1 MADSLSS
8 IGLLMAAVTS
18 ISNVVKD
25 VGAKKVV
32 DVHELVAST
41 FWIRLFAA
49 VVFVGALVFRA
60 WMGRVPVI
68 RGGGPLFGIESLDFG
83 PMTVWLV
90 YLTIEV
96 VLVACS
102 TLLFFRA
109 IQVSPISLCMPYIS
123 FTPVFLIATGYLML
137 GELPA
142 RVKLIGVVL
151 IFIGSIV
158 MHRQLFSAGWLEP
171 IKAIWRERGC
181 FYMLMVGFINSITNP
196 IDKKLVGMSDAFTQG
211 CSFGIGMVVF
221 FSVLAVARR
230 ADTLKVIRSVPG
242 WAILA
247 GALEAVALLFQ
258 LSSHY
263 YIDVVITISIKRAG
277 IILTVLLGWLIFKER
292 NIGDKLI
299 AASVM
304 LVGVLII
311 YLPLNL
317 LQGTL
322 IALSAIAVMSLALFL
337 TRKPP
342 LASPEVAPL
351 PIESAKDPA

>member
-1 MADSLSS
+1 MTENLSS
-8 IGLLMAAVTS
+8 IGLLMAAATS

-32 DVHELVAST
+32 DAHEVVAST

-49 VVFVGALVFRA
+49 VVFIGALIFRA
-60 WMGRVPVI
+60 WMGTVPAI
-68 RGGGPLFGIESLDFG
+68 RGGGELFGIEGLELS
-83 PMTVWLV
+83 PIATWLI

-96 VLVACS
+96 LLVACS

-109 IQVSPISLCMPYIS
+109 MQISPISLCMPYIS
-123 FTPVFLIATGYLML
+123 FTPVFLIVTGYLIL

-158 MHRQLFSAGWLEP
+158 MHRQLFTTGWMEP
-171 IKAIWRERGC
+171 IKAIWSERGC
-181 FYMLMVGFINSITNP
+181 FYMLLVGFINSITNP
-196 IDKKLVGMSDAFTQG
+196 IDKKLVQMTDSFTQG

-221 FSVLAVARR
+221 FSVLAFARG
-230 ADTLKVIRSVPG
+230 ADTRKVIRSVPG
-242 WAILA
+242 WAMLA

-258 LSSHY
+258 LTSHN

-292 NIGDKLI
+292 DIGDKLI

-311 YLPLNL
+311 YLPLTFF
-317 LQGTL
+317 QGTM
-322 IALSAIAVMSLALFL
+322 IAVAALAVMSLMLYL
-337 TRKPP
+337 IPPRKVTE
-342 LASPEVAPL
+342 AAMAQIDRVEDIV
-351 PIESAKDPA
+351 

>member
-1 MADSLSS
+1 MTESLPT
-8 IGLLMAAVTS
+8 IGLLMAAATS

-25 VGAKKVV
+25 VGAKKVL
-32 DVHELVAST
+32 DVHEVVAST

-49 VVFVGALVFRA
+49 IVFVGALLVRA
-60 WMGRVPVI
+60 WMGTVPAM
-68 RGGGPLFGIESLDFG
+68 RGGGPLFGIEALEVG
-83 PMTVWLV
+83 PFATWLI

-96 VLVACS
+96 ILVACS

-123 FTPVFLIATGYLML
+123 FTPVFLIVTGYVML

-142 RVKLIGVVL
+142 RVKLIGVLL
-151 IFIGSIV
+151 IFVGSIV
-158 MHRQLFSAGWLEP
+158 MHRQLFAAGWLEP

-181 FYMLMVGFINSITNP
+181 FYMLLVGFINAITNP
-196 IDKKLVGMSDAFTQG
+196 IDKKLVGMTDAFTQG

-221 FSVLAVARR
+221 FTLLALARR
-230 ADTLKVIRSVPG
+230 ADTLKVIRAAPG

-277 IILTVLLGWLIFKER
+277 IILTVLLGWLVFKER
-292 NIGDKLI
+292 DIGDKLI
-299 AASVM
+299 AASIM

-311 YLPLNL
+311 YLPLTL
-317 LQGTL
+317 FQGLL
-322 IALSAIAVMSLALFL
+322 IAAAALTVASIAFYL
-337 TRKPP
+337 TRKQ
-342 LASPEVAPL
+342 LVAV
-351 PIESAKDPA
+351 